1 MLAPVVAELMQCQ
14 RHLYPDSEGCVS
26 ALGDAAGQWEH
37 TQGSFTWLNLHKM
50 SKDDEA
56 LIAKHC
62 LVQAVFPCEFCRKIL
77 RRITLKY
84 SYLQFALSP
93 SSFNIYNWLIKI
105 NVPRIWKN

>member
-1 MLAPVVAELMQCQ
+1 M
-14 RHLYPDSEGCVS
+14 S
-26 ALGDAAGQWEH
+26 ALGDATGQREY
-37 TQGSFTWLNLHKM
+37 TQGSFTWLNSHKM

-62 LVQAVFPCEFCRKIL
+62 LVQTVFPCELCRKIL

-84 SYLQFALSP
+84 SYLQLALSP

-105 NVPRIWKN
+105 NVLRIWRN